1 MRAKHARLK
10 SHTDRHNKR
19 CAACCDVCCEV
30 CRRIPRSVIQLAL
43 LAVLLVSSLLPTLA
57 ASAQNPTPPT
67 DYTEAAREIA
77 GRMSISQRVGQ
88 LFVVSFPGNDVS
100 AESDI
105 ADLIANDY
113 IGGVQ
118 LSAANRN
125 FSNAADL
132 PAQVAAL
139 TNALQSLGTLTRTVP
154 ATDTEAS
161 AATNDV
167 TSNANF
173 VPLFIA
179 TSDDSVGALHSESS
193 RGLTQIPTQLALGA
207 TWKPEHAETVGRI
220 VGNELSQIGVNV
232 LLGPNLDVLDTP
244 KPGAPSDPGTRVF
257 GGDPFWVGKFGAAY
271 VNGVHQ
277 GGLNRVAVIAKNFPG
292 LGSSD
297 RNIQDEIP
305 TVQKSL
311 EQLKQIELAPFFAVT
326 QKSAYAPST
335 VEGLLV
341 SHIRY
346 RGFQGNI
353 RASTRPVSLDPQ
365 AYQALMSL
373 PELSAWRTTGG
384 VTFSDAL
391 GIRSVR
397 RFYDPLERDFNAR
410 RIAQEAFVAGND
422 VLVLGNFSTS
432 DDWSTQ
438 LSNIKTTLAFFRTQY
453 QENKAFAARVD
464 EALVRI
470 LALKLRLYGGDFALS
485 NVQVDVQLAAQIQ
498 PNIEGISAIAKDGIS
513 LLAPTVR
520 DLPAVLPLPPGKDDS
535 IVFITDDQQIQE
547 CETCAPYPAIAP
559 TALQDIA
566 LELYGPKTTGQVDP
580 NRVKSFTFADLAQVA
595 TQAFTPTTTTNAIE
609 TTPGVADGAASAVEF
624 TATPEPTLAEA
635 ISSTVELTATAEV
648 PTDPAEPASEPTEIA
663 GTPTATPSPDE
674 VERAIDQAQWVVIGM
689 LDLNPSI
696 SSTATL
702 RNFLSQRADTLR
714 DKRVIILAFSAP
726 YYLDATEISKATAYV
741 GVYSRSQIYLRA
753 AIQALFGNLAYNGD
767 PPVSVNA
774 LGYSLVKQTEPEPTQ
789 LIPMSAGDALTD
801 TQVTAVP
808 LERRIGD
815 KLTLRAGPIY
825 DRNGQIVPDNTPVQ
839 FVLSYPVERVEQ
851 PQSAV
856 PTVNGIAETTIVI
869 ERKGTIEIRAI
880 AEPALLSYV
889 IRVNISDND
898 TVSIETIKP
907 TAMPTSTPEPTQ
919 APTVTP
925 RPLPTAQP
933 TLPPQ
938 DTAVARTSWT
948 AFAITLVSLFVVGLI
963 GLISSLVTTW
973 NATMRWRA
981 VLISWLAGWAAY
993 VLYALGTPAT
1003 QQLEATLG
1011 WVGLPVVSAV
1021 SAVLVLLIFLV
1032 GAQRRK
1038 QS

>member
-1 MRAKHARLK
+1 MRQNRSPNTSAIARK
-10 SHTDRHNKR
+10 SNTP
-19 CAACCDVCCEV
+19 AYGLV
-30 CRRIPRSVIQLAL
+30 
-43 LAVLLVSSLLPTLA
+43 LAVMQIVLLMAGLVHHPSL
-57 ASAQNPTPPT
+57 AQAQTPVPPS
-67 DYTEAAREIA
+67 DGYIEQARQIA
-77 GRMSISQRVGQ
+77 GQMSISQRVGQ
-88 LFVVSFPGNDVS
+88 LFVVSFPGSNV
-100 AESDI
+100 APNSDI
-105 ADLIANDY
+105 ADLIANEFV
-113 IGGVQ
+113 GGVQ
-118 LSAANRN
+118 INAANQN
-125 FSNAADL
+125 YTNAKNLAR
-132 PAQVAAL
+132 QVAEL
-139 TNALQSLGTLTRTVP
+139 TNGLQALGTLTTTP
-154 ATDTEAS
+154 PLTDTS
-161 AATNDV
+161 GTPD
-167 TSNANF
+167 TLTPF

-193 RGLTQIPTQLALGA
+193 QGLTQIPTQLALGA
-207 TWKPEHAETVGRI
+207 TWKPEHAESVGRI
-220 VGNELSQIGVNV
+220 VGSELAQIGVNV

-244 KPGAPSDPGTRVF
+244 RPGAPSDAGTRVF

-277 GGLNRVAVIAKNFPG
+277 GSLNRVAVIAKNFPG

-326 QKSAYAPST
+326 QRSAYAPST

-373 PELSAWRTTGG
+373 PELSGWRASGG

-397 RFYDPLERDFNAR
+397 RFYDPLDKDFNAR

-422 VLVLGNFSTS
+422 VLVLGNFSTA
-432 DDWSTQ
+432 DDWAAQ

-453 QENKAFAARVD
+453 QEDKAFTARVD

-470 LALKLRLYGGDFALS
+470 LTLKLRMYEGNFELP
-485 NVQVDVQLAAQIQ
+485 NVKVDVDAAEQIQ
-498 PNIEGISAIAKDGIS
+498 PNIEEISAIAKDGIT

-520 DLPAVLPLPPGKDDS
+520 DLPAVLPLPPAKDDS
-535 IVFITDDQQIQE
+535 IVFITDDQQIKE
-547 CETCAPYPAIAP
+547 CDACAPYPAIPP

-566 LELYGPKTTGQVDP
+566 LELYGPNTTGQVDP
-580 NRVKSFTFADLAQVA
+580 NRVTSFTFDDLAQVA
-595 TQAFTPTTTTNAIE
+595 SQAFTPTTTTE
-609 TTPGVADGAASAVEF
+609 VTPAAVDLTS
-624 TATPEPTLAEA
+624 TPE
-635 ISSTVELTATAEV
+635 ATAL
-648 PTDPAEPASEPTEIA
+648 PTALP
-663 GTPTATPSPDE
+663 ATPSLSVNVTTTLDVPTNSTGLANLQVITPPVPHDPAL
-674 VERAIDQAQWVVIGM
+674 VEQAIDQAQWVVIGM
-689 LDLNPSI
+689 LDLNPNI
-696 SSTATL
+696 SSTAIL

-714 DKRVIILAFSAP
+714 DKRVIILAFNAP

-741 GVYSRSQIYLRA
+741 GIYSRSQTYLRA

-789 LIPMSAGDALTD
+789 LIPMSAGDPLTD
-801 TQVTAVP
+801 TQATAVP
-808 LERRIGD
+808 LDRRIGD

-851 PQSAV
+851 PQAAV

-907 TAMPTSTPEPTQ
+907 TAAPTNTPEPTQ
-919 APTVTP
+919 LPTLTP
-925 RPLPTAQP
+925 RPLPTALP
-933 TLPPQ
+933 TSPPQ
-938 DTAVARTSWT
+938 ATIEPRTNWS
-948 AFAITLVSLFVVGLI
+948 AFAITLVALFVVGLI
-963 GLISSLVTTW
+963 GLISSMVTAWST
-973 NATMRWRA
+973 TTRWRA

-1003 QQLEATLG
+1003 LPLEATLG
-1011 WVGLPVVSAV
+1011 WIGLPIVSAV
-1021 SAVLVLLIFLV
+1021 SAVLVLLVFLI
-1032 GAQRRK
+1032 GAQRGK
-1038 QS
+1038 QT